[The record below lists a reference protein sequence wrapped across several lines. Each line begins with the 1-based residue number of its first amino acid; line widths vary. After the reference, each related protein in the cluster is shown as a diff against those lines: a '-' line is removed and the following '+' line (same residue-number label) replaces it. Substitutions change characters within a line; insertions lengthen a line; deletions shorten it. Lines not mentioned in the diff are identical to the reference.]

1 MWLQILAMPL
11 GLGAARIAD
20 LNDARLEFDR
30 VIPESLAFLRQA
42 GLEGLVADCRNHHT
56 IESRP

>member
-1 MWLQILAMPL
+1 MPL

-42 GLEGLVADCRNHHT
+42 GLEGLVADCCNHHT